1 MGVIMDKTIH
11 INVLLD
17 LYDQLLSEKQKQ
29 VMDLY
34 YREDYSLNEI
44 SDIVNTSKQA
54 VSENIKR
61 GEAALTAFEES
72 LRLAEKNHKWEE
84 DAKYIQRELDELK
97 AFSDDPA
104 FLKLIHSI
112 KSRIDKEGYYDI

>member
-1 MGVIMDKTIH
+1 MDKTIH

-17 LYDQLLSEKQKQ
+17 LYDQLLSSKQKQ

-44 SDIVNTSKQA
+44 ADIVKTSKQA

-61 GEAALTAFEES
+61 AES
-72 LRLAEKNHKWEE
+72 SLNFYESTLGLAEKNKRWKE
-84 DAKYIQRELDELK
+84 DAELLEAQLK
-97 AFSDDPA
+97 QLKVYCDDPD
-104 FLKLIHSI
+104 FLEILSSI
-112 KSRIDKEGYYDI
+112 ESRIDKEGYYDI

>member
-1 MGVIMDKTIH
+1 MDKTIH

-54 VSENIKR
+54 VSENI
-61 GEAALTAFEES
+61 
-72 LRLAEKNHKWEE
+72 
-84 DAKYIQRELDELK
+84 
-97 AFSDDPA
+97 
-104 FLKLIHSI
+104 
-112 KSRIDKEGYYDI
+112 

>member
-1 MGVIMDKTIH
+1 MDKTIH

-17 LYDQLLSEKQKQ
+17 LYDQLLSDKQKQ

-61 GEAALTAFEES
+61 GEAALNAFEES
-72 LRLAEKNHKWEE
+72 LRLAEKNHKWGE

>member
-1 MGVIMDKTIH
+1 MDKTIH

-72 LRLAEKNHKWEE
+72 LRLAKKNHKWEE

>member
-1 MGVIMDKTIH
+1 MDKTIQ

-17 LYDQLLSEKQKQ
+17 LYDQLLSKKQRQ

-44 SDIVNTSKQA
+44 SDIVKTSKQA

-61 GEAALTAFEES
+61 AESALNAYES
-72 LRLAEKNHKWEE
+72 TLGLAEKNRKWNE
-84 DAKYIQRELDELK
+84 DARLLGAQLEKLRAY
-97 AFSDDPA
+97 SDDPK
-104 FLKLIHSI
+104 FLEILSSI
-112 KSRIDKEGYYDI
+112 ESRIEKEGYYDI

>member
-1 MGVIMDKTIH
+1 MDKTIH

-112 KSRIDKEGYYDI
+112 NARIDKEG

>member
-1 MGVIMDKTIH
+1 MDKTIH

-61 GEAALTAFEES
+61 GEAALNAFEES

-84 DAKYIQRELDELK
+84 DAK
-97 AFSDDPA
+97 
-104 FLKLIHSI
+104 
-112 KSRIDKEGYYDI
+112 

>member
-1 MGVIMDKTIH
+1 MDKTIH

-61 GEAALTAFEES
+61 GEAALP
-72 LRLAEKNHKWEE
+72 L
-84 DAKYIQRELDELK
+84 
-97 AFSDDPA
+97 
-104 FLKLIHSI
+104 
-112 KSRIDKEGYYDI
+112 KSR

>member
-1 MGVIMDKTIH
+1 MDKTIH

-97 AFSDDPA
+97 AFSDDTA